1 VSTAAAAARP
11 RPGSAAPSNGSSI
24 EAFSWLTTAAVA
36 ALALGAMLLLA
47 GPIGDLIAPQPLDF
61 FDDALVTELVR
72 PEHDELVRV
81 AIAILAALI
90 VAAAVAYVP
99 VRRLPA
105 RLGAAAPALAAAGG
119 AAVVF
124 VLLVAWFTRSEP
136 SAQGIDDPDYFTGL
150 AGVAAL
156 VFAALVLWLAT
167 AKGRSGVAWDAVRG
181 ALARRPV
188 AAALAVVVTACFLLP
203 SAFTESS
210 LGDALPFILFG
221 HLPGI
226 FGDFVA
232 VANGRTP
239 GVDFASQYSALL
251 PYALWPLLSLLDYS
265 PAAFTIISTCLSGLA
280 LLAVWRLLALAAR
293 DELGGLAL
301 YVPVV
306 ALSLVPLTV
315 IGDERLTN
323 ASQYQL
329 LPERYLLPLL
339 TAWVLARHLR
349 GLAPRGPGPPI
360 ACAAIA
366 GANNP
371 EFGLPCLVA
380 TLIALALARRG
391 TGTMWAE
398 IRPLLGRAVVAIV
411 AVTVL
416 VCAID
421 LVRTGSLPTP
431 ATVLYYSR
439 LFGSQG
445 YGMISMP
452 TLGFHLALFATFA
465 GALVIAAAR
474 ARSASDDRALT
485 ALLGFAGSFGLLA
498 FVYYGGRS
506 NGYSLIGLFPAWG
519 LALALLTL
527 LMVGRLREASDLV
540 DGVRRAG
547 ALGICVLVGFGLA
560 VTTVTQVAAPWDQVK
575 RLSDTSSGK
584 PNSFDLDAVE
594 GFVAE
599 RSMPGEPIAI
609 VGSNGFLIARD
620 VGVEDVSPIEDPV
633 HFVAGTQVQ
642 DVIDALDDEG
652 GSSIFVRDRSFP
664 PPLPSISE
672 YLASS
677 GFRPVARDRAS
688 GTTQWQRMG

>member
-1 VSTAAAAARP
+1 
-11 RPGSAAPSNGSSI
+11 
-24 EAFSWLTTAAVA
+24 
-36 ALALGAMLLLA
+36 
-47 GPIGDLIAPQPLDF
+47 
-61 FDDALVTELVR
+61 
-72 PEHDELVRV
+72 
-81 AIAILAALI
+81 
-90 VAAAVAYVP
+90 
-99 VRRLPA
+99 
-105 RLGAAAPALAAAGG
+105 
-119 AAVVF
+119 
-124 VLLVAWFTRSEP
+124 
-136 SAQGIDDPDYFTGL
+136 
-150 AGVAAL
+150 
-156 VFAALVLWLAT
+156 
-167 AKGRSGVAWDAVRG
+167 
-181 ALARRPV
+181 
-188 AAALAVVVTACFLLP
+188 
-203 SAFTESS
+203 
-210 LGDALPFILFG
+210 
-221 HLPGI
+221 
-226 FGDFVA
+226 
-232 VANGRTP
+232 
-239 GVDFASQYSALL
+239 
-251 PYALWPLLSLLDYS
+251 
-265 PAAFTIISTCLSGLA
+265 
-280 LLAVWRLLALAAR
+280 
-293 DELGGLAL
+293 
-301 YVPVV
+301 
-306 ALSLVPLTV
+306 
-315 IGDERLTN
+315 
-323 ASQYQL
+323 
-329 LPERYLLPLL
+329 
-339 TAWVLARHLR
+339 
-349 GLAPRGPGPPI
+349 
-360 ACAAIA
+360 
-366 GANNP
+366 
-371 EFGLPCLVA
+371 
-380 TLIALALARRG
+380 
-391 TGTMWAE
+391 MWAE

-465 GALVIAAAR
+465 GALVIAAVR

-527 LMVGRLREASDLV
+527 LVVRRLREASDLV

-594 GFVAE
+594 DFVAE

-620 VGVEDVSPIEDPV
+620 VGVEDVSPVEDPV

-672 YLASS
+672 YLASA